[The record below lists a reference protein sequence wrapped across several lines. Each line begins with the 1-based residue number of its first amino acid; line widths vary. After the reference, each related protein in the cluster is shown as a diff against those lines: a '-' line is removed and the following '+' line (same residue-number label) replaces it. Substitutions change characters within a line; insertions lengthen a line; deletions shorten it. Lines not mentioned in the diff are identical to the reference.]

1 MLEVLDLGN
10 NYIHDSFPNWLQ
22 TLPKLQVL
30 VLRSNRLHGSIDNLI
45 VISPFCS
52 LRIIDLSHNEFT
64 GLLQIFKLWR
74 KWMKLKLHPSI
85 CGGLYYQD
93 SVVLTMKGTEVP
105 MERILQPLTYQ
116 AINLKDRF
124 QRKSD
129 FLVHS

>member
-1 MLEVLDLGN
+1 
-10 NYIHDSFPNWLQ
+10 
-22 TLPKLQVL
+22 
-30 VLRSNRLHGSIDNLI
+30 
-45 VISPFCS
+45 
-52 LRIIDLSHNEFT
+52 
-64 GLLQIFKLWR
+64 
-74 KWMKLKLHPSI
+74 MKLKLHPSI
-85 CGGLYYQD
+85 WGGLYYQD